1 MTMPDKLIAATPLE
15 QLPPPTVNERVQR
28 VLATLRPSIQ
38 WDGGDIQLVDISP
51 EGVVSIRLLGACIGC
66 PSSEATLKLGV
77 ERKIRDAVPEIKQV
91 IAIEG

>member
-1 MTMPDKLIAATPLE
+1 MPDKPSAATPLE
-15 QLPPPTVNERVQR
+15 QLPALTVNERVQQ

-51 EGVVSIRLLGACIGC
+51 QGVVSIRLLGACIGC

-77 ERKIRDAVPEIKQV
+77 ERKIRDAVPEITQV